1 MFYFFFNNILQTL
14 FICTKTFTVLCCLY
28 GIWFFSWQIH
38 NTSLLLRHWSIDF
51 LYIYLST
58 ELLRNYIPVRT
69 FEMYFL
75 NIIFRNPFFFKY
87 QRIYQSILETY
98 FRNRILLVNQITG
111 WNLTLQWTEWWL
123 KSDGKVG
130 FHWHFKWLF
139 SWMNDWHILV
149 TFQ

>member
-14 FICTKTFTVLCCLY
+14 FICTKILPVLCCLY

-58 ELLRNYIPVRT
+58 ELLRNYIHVRT

-75 NIIFRNPFFFKY
+75 NIIFRNQFFLKY

-98 FRNRILLVNQITG
+98 FRKTVYCLSTKSQDGISPYSELNGGWKLTG
-111 WNLTLQWTEWWL
+111 KWDFIGISSDYSVEWMT
-123 KSDGKVG
+123 G
-130 FHWHFKWLF
+130 
-139 SWMNDWHILV
+139 
-149 TFQ
+149 TF